1 MSGHR
6 SGGGRRKAVHHE
18 EEHESEERWLLT
30 YADMI
35 TLLMTLFMVL
45 FAISSVNTSKL
56 DALSKSLSEALNG
69 KVVTGGK
76 SIQQTGATE
85 STEKAPPEPPIPA
98 ITPTIKMSSP
108 TTSANPSGSPNAA
121 QREQEEFSKLKE
133 QIDAYAR
140 AHGLEHSLETEVG
153 RHGLV
158 IRLLTDR
165 VLFASGQAQLEPAS
179 TGLLTA
185 IAHLLVT
192 EVRHPVVVEGHT
204 DSSPIASSQFPTNW
218 ELSTTRATQVVRFLI
233 RQGVAP
239 QRLQAAG
246 VGAERPIASNKN
258 DTGRSRNRR
267 VEIVLARMND
277 PSTP

>member
-6 SGGGRRKAVHHE
+6 SGGGRRKAAHHE

-76 SIQQTGATE
+76 SIQQTG
-85 STEKAPPEPPIPA
+85 STDSSEKAPPEPPIPA
-98 ITPTIKMSSP
+98 ITPSIKMSSP

-121 QREQEEFSKLKE
+121 QHEQEEFSKLKQ

-140 AHGLEHSLETEVG
+140 EHGLKQSLETEIG
-153 RHGLV
+153 RNGLV

-165 VLFASGQAQLEPAS
+165 ILFGSGQARLEPAS
-179 TGLLTA
+179 SKLLTEIAGLLVA
-185 IAHLLVT
+185 
-192 EVRHPVVVEGHT
+192 EVRHPIVVEGHT
-204 DSSPIASSQFPTNW
+204 DSTPIASSQFPTNW
-218 ELSTTRATQVVRFLI
+218 ELSTTRSTQVVRFLI
-233 RQGVAP
+233 NHRVAAR
-239 QRLQAAG
+239 RLQAAG
-246 VGAERPIASNKN
+246 VGAQRPIASNKN
-258 DTGRSRNRR
+258 ESGRSQNRR
-267 VEIVLARMND
+267 VEIVLVRLND

>member
-1 MSGHR
+1 VSGHR
-6 SGGGRRKAVHHE
+6 SGGGRRKAAHHE

-69 KVVTGGK
+69 KIVTGGT

-85 STEKAPPEPPIPA
+85 SSEKAPPEPPIPA

-140 AHGLEHSLETEVG
+140 THGLKQSLETEIG

-185 IAHLLVT
+185 IARLLVT
-192 EVRHPVVVEGHT
+192 EVRHPIVVEGHT

-246 VGAERPIASNKN
+246 VAAERPIASNKS